1 MKDNILI
8 GEISS
13 ISDGPT
19 KNLAKIKAN
28 PFLWQFKFTES
39 LELLFASEAQLI
51 LSNKHF
57 HSVEKAQHPNQ
68 NQKKKKQNE
77 ITAMPWVVRKFVG
90 HEL

>member
-39 LELLFASEAQLI
+39 LIFASEAQLI
-51 LSNKHF
+51 FCPTNIF
-57 HSVEKAQHPNQ
+57 IQ
-68 NQKKKKQNE
+68 
-77 ITAMPWVVRKFVG
+77 
-90 HEL
+90 

>member
-39 LELLFASEAQLI
+39 LELIFASEAQLI

-68 NQKKKKQNE
+68 NQKKKTK
-77 ITAMPWVVRKFVG
+77 
-90 HEL
+90 

>member
-28 PFLWQFKFTES
+28 PFLWQFKFSES
-39 LELLFASEAQLI
+39 WQLIFASEAQLI
-51 LSNKHF
+51 FCPANIF
-57 HSVEKAQHPNQ
+57 IQ
-68 NQKKKKQNE
+68 
-77 ITAMPWVVRKFVG
+77 
-90 HEL
+90 